1 MRNTRLLF
9 LILFACTTA
18 KAQGVSVS
26 STKGPDIQPESAQLS
41 STLIEPSQP
50 EPPPRAEI
58 IAILPEAPIAKP
70 VTPLCANGAGKPCTL
85 TGGRTFAP
93 RFFRS
98 RDEQTWVGAMS
109 HPSMLVTTSL
119 LVASFV
125 MDYKTTRYCV
135 DRHLGHEANPLMG
148 DSRAQELAVGIGFTS
163 ASIWAAGKLK
173 EDGDGKVAFIGLFAT
188 TALHSIA
195 AAHNAVACGY

>member
-1 MRNTRLLF
+1 MRNTRWLL

-18 KAQGVSVS
+18 KAQGVKVS
-26 STKGPDIQPESAQLS
+26 STKDLDIQPEPVQLS

-50 EPPPRAEI
+50 APVQPEI
-58 IAILPEAPIAKP
+58 VTILPEAPIAKP
-70 VTPLCANGAGKPCTL
+70 ATPLCSGGIGKPCTVS
-85 TGGRTFAP
+85 GGRIFAP
-93 RFFRS
+93 KFFRS
-98 RDEQTWVGAMS
+98 RDEQTWAGAMS
-109 HPSMLVTTSL
+109 RPSMLVASSL

-135 DRHLGHEANPLMG
+135 DHHMGHEANPLMG
-148 DSRAQELAVGIGFTS
+148 NSRAQELSVGIGFTT

-173 EDGDGKVAFIGLFAT
+173 EDGDGKVALVGLFLT
-188 TALHSIA
+188 TALHGAA

>member
-1 MRNTRLLF
+1 MRNTRWLF

-18 KAQGVSVS
+18 KAQGVAVPS
-26 STKGPDIQPESAQLS
+26 SKNLDIQTEPVPLS

-50 EPPPRAEI
+50 EPPRAEI
-58 IAILPEAPIAKP
+58 VAILPNAPVAKP
-70 VTPLCANGAGKPCTL
+70 VPPLCPSEFGGACTL

-98 RDEQTWVGAMS
+98 RDEETWVGAIS
-109 HPSMLVTTSL
+109 RPSMLVTTSL

-135 DRHLGHEANPLMG
+135 DRHMGHEANPLMG

-173 EDGDGKVAFIGLFAT
+173 EDGDGKVAFIGLWAT
-188 TALHSIA
+188 TALHAAA
-195 AAHNAVACGY
+195 AAHNAVVCGY

>member
-1 MRNTRLLF
+1 MRNTRWLL

-18 KAQGVSVS
+18 KAQGVTVS
-26 STKGPDIQPESAQLS
+26 SKNDLDIQPQPVQLS
-41 STLIEPSQP
+41 STLIEPSDPQP
-50 EPPPRAEI
+50 IHPAI
-58 IAILPEAPIAKP
+58 VAILPEAPIAKP
-70 VTPLCANGAGKPCTL
+70 VTPLCSSDFRKPCTL
-85 TGGRTFAP
+85 TGGRTYAP
-93 RFFRS
+93 KFFRS
-98 RDEQTWVGAMS
+98 RDEQTWVGAMTR
-109 HPSMLVTTSL
+109 PSMLVTSSL

-135 DRHLGHEANPLMG
+135 DHHLGHEGNPLMG

-188 TALHSIA
+188 TALHAAA
-195 AAHNAVACGY
+195 AAHNAVVCGY